1 MSSSTERR
9 FNELIQ
15 VSRELSG
22 GKPLPQ
28 LFQGVIDLVCKST
41 GADGGTLYMY
51 DNKQDV
57 LKAVL
62 LTNFSLGMNSVVREF
77 DPLAVSGFLD
87 VPLRRGDDADSA
99 KISASAFLQQRVIA
113 VEDVNGNREF
123 DFEGVR
129 AFDRANNYTTERV
142 IAFPL
147 NANNVLVGVMQV
159 INPRSEC
166 FSAEYLDFLNTLSGQ
181 IAIALNNAVLI
192 KEGENLLAA
201 IVQMIGMAIDE
212 KSPHTAG
219 HCYRVTE
226 LTMMLADA
234 AAQETEG
241 PLSGFQMDDTA
252 REELR
257 MAALLHDV
265 GKVITPDHILE
276 KRTKLYSLTDRIEL
290 LNERVHMWTVYGE
303 LEALKKAVAD
313 AGREDLLESMK
324 SAEAPSREDL
334 EFLDA
339 VNKGLTPMTPDNM
352 EKLGAISS
360 RTIRKPANGGGGA
373 DENVILQEDLSNLQ
387 TFRGTLNPEE
397 RKIMEDHVKSTIR
410 LLSSIPWPRKFS
422 RLVEYAGHHHEKLNG
437 TGYPNK
443 IHGDD
448 MSTPARILGI
458 ADRFEGMSAP
468 DRPYRSKKMSLSQVL
483 KIMTSMSR
491 DGEIDPDLFEIFLK
505 HKIHLSYG
513 RKYLDE
519 TLIDCE

>member
-1 MSSSTERR
+1 MSSHIEQR

-22 GKPLPQ
+22 DKPLPE
-28 LFQGVIDLVCKST
+28 LFQGVINLVCEST

-51 DNKQDV
+51 DNKQDT

-62 LTNFSLGMNSVVREF
+62 LTNFSLGMNSVVKEF
-77 DPLAVSGFLD
+77 DPLAASGFLE
-87 VPLRRGDDADSA
+87 VPLRREDEGASA
-99 KISASAFLQQRVIA
+99 KISASAFLQRRVIA
-113 VEDVNGNREF
+113 VEDVGASDEF
-123 DFEGVR
+123 DFAGVR
-129 AFDRANNYTTERV
+129 AFDRANNYKTERI

-159 INPRSEC
+159 INPRREC
-166 FSAEYLDFLNTLSGQ
+166 FAAEYLDFLNTLSGQ

-192 KEGENLLAA
+192 KEGENLLGA

-234 AAQETEG
+234 AARENDG
-241 PLSGFQMDDTA
+241 ALADFQMGEVE

-290 LNERVHMWTVYGE
+290 LNERIHMWTTFAE

-313 AGREDLLESMK
+313 AGREDLLESLNN
-324 SAEAPSREDL
+324 AHAPSRADL

-360 RTIRKPANGGGGA
+360 RTIRKPDDGGGA
-373 DENVILQEDLSNLQ
+373 VNENVILKEDLSNLQ

-410 LLSSIPWPRKFS
+410 LLSSIPWPRKYS
-422 RLVEYAGHHHEKLNG
+422 RLVEYAGHHHEKLDG

-443 IHGDD
+443 INGDE

-468 DRPYRSKKMSLSQVL
+468 DRPYRSRKMTLSQVL
-483 KIMTSMSR
+483 KIMTSMSK
-491 DGEIDPDLFEIFLK
+491 DGEIDPDLFDVFLK
-505 HKIHLSYG
+505 NKIHLAYG

-519 TLIDCE
+519 SLIDCE

>member
-1 MSSSTERR
+1 MSSHIEQR
-9 FNELIQ
+9 FNELLQ

-22 GKPLPQ
+22 DKPLPQ
-28 LFQGVIDLVCKST
+28 LFQGVINLVCKST

-51 DNKQDV
+51 DNKQDT

-62 LTNFSLGMNSVVREF
+62 LTNFSLGMSSVVEEF
-77 DPLAVSGFLD
+77 DPLAVSGFLE
-87 VPLRRGDDADSA
+87 VPLRQGGAGASA
-99 KISASAFLQQRVIA
+99 KISASAFLRRRVIA
-113 VEDVNGNREF
+113 VADVGADDEF

-129 AFDRANNYTTERV
+129 AFDRANNYKTERI

-159 INPRSEC
+159 INPRREC
-166 FSAEYLDFLNTLSGQ
+166 FSAEYLDFLETLAGQ

-192 KEGENLLAA
+192 KEGENLLGA

-234 AAQETEG
+234 AARESDG
-241 PLSGFQMDDTA
+241 PLADFQMGEVE

-276 KRTKLYSLTDRIEL
+276 KRTKLYSLTDRIDL
-290 LNERVHMWTVYGE
+290 LNERIHIWTTHAE
-303 LEALKKAVAD
+303 LEALKKAVTD
-313 AGREDLLESMK
+313 AGREDLLESLK
-324 SAEAPSREDL
+324 NAHAPSREDL

-360 RTIRKPANGGGGA
+360 RTIRKPDGGGGA
-373 DENVILQEDLSNLQ
+373 AKENVIMKEDLSNLQ

-422 RLVEYAGHHHEKLNG
+422 RLVEYAGHHHEKLDG

-443 IHGDD
+443 INGDD

-468 DRPYRSKKMSLSQVL
+468 DRPYRSRKMSLSQVL

-491 DGEIDPDLFEIFLK
+491 DGEIDPDLFGVFLK
-505 HKIHLSYG
+505 NKIHLIYG